1 VVISLLADGDSYTLR
16 YRPPTSYEGFLALCG
31 RRMAR
36 VLTEAYIQDGL
47 LSFAELQWIFLTSTG
62 TVSRAI
68 DHYQRQH
75 QVILP
80 CPGTVLDMGRMLTHK
95 DLVVRLHLQGFSVLQ
110 IARKTHHAPR
120 SVDAYLKVFD
130 AVVILHIYGMDPALM
145 AAVLGR
151 GESLIHEYLDII
163 TRYLKDTDTMREY
176 LRKRGVQLPA
186 KIAYNG

>member
-1 VVISLLADGDSYTLR
+1 MWPAHG
-16 YRPPTSYEGFLALCG
+16 PG
-31 RRMAR
+31 

-47 LSFAELQWIFLTSTG
+47 LSFAELQWIFLASIG

-95 DLVVRLHLQGFSVLQ
+95 DLVVRLHMQGLSVLQ

-130 AVVILHIYGMDPALM
+130 AVLILHIYGMDPVLM

-151 GESLIHEYLDII
+151 GEHLINEYLDLI

-176 LRKRGVQLPA
+176 LRKQGVQLPSKVA
-186 KIAYNG
+186 RSG